1 MNLVMQDM
9 ASGVNARK
17 AQRERRV
24 LARVY
29 FDGAFFAAVC
39 FFTASVALS

>member
-29 FDGAFFAAVC
+29 FDGAFVAAVV
-39 FFTASVALS
+39 FFSALVAQN